1 MAVRLDGPGSVRDG
15 RIHPGCQDTAGSV
28 LVSLREKRICLQAG
42 GLRRRGFWPSVYI
55 IERHYAD
62 ELPERQVAK

>member
-42 GLRRRGFWPSVYI
+42 GLRRRGFWPY
-55 IERHYAD
+55 
-62 ELPERQVAK
+62 